1 MQTTTQCESKN
12 CLQFAGSR
20 HRAAKCQYFYT
31 DQNVN
36 VKIWNNDLAWSCFL
50 LEAFKGT
57 GTRIWT
63 RVIVFELYNIFWTS
77 TIVGWLRFKKLCN
90 KLHFPNEGSPITMSV
105 LLKNCLKGHSCN
117 RHPGCKPKIVLYWK
131 WPSRLH
137 IRHFLPVLKSSFWQG
152 RLLCSNLHD
161 CAKTKIVL
169 SILNTSCF
177 QSSDSIITPMIHP
190 FKWWKQDHERWQYIK
205 LTFGI

>member
-1 MQTTTQCESKN
+1 MPILLHWS
-12 CLQFAGSR
+12 
-20 HRAAKCQYFYT
+20 KCQF
-31 DQNVN
+31 QSL
-36 VKIWNNDLAWSCFL
+36 KLRSRLIMFSAKSFL
-50 LEAFKGT
+50 GDRYK
-57 GTRIWT
+57 RIEEG
-63 RVIVFELYNIFWTS
+63 IVSELYNVFWTS
-77 TIVGWLRFKKLCN
+77 AIVGWLHFKKICS
-90 KLHFPNEGSPITMSV
+90 KLHSPNESSPITMSV

-169 SILNTSCF
+169 SILNTLCF
-177 QSSDSIITPMIHP
+177 QSSDSLITPVNHP
-190 FKWWKQDHERWQYIK
+190 FKWWKQDHKRWQYIK
-205 LTFGI
+205 LTLGS

>member
-1 MQTTTQCESKN
+1 MEE
-12 CLQFAGSR
+12 G
-20 HRAAKCQYFYT
+20 
-31 DQNVN
+31 
-36 VKIWNNDLAWSCFL
+36 
-50 LEAFKGT
+50 
-57 GTRIWT
+57 
-63 RVIVFELYNIFWTS
+63 IVSELYNVFWTS
-77 TIVGWLRFKKLCN
+77 AIVGWLHFKQLCS
-90 KLHFPNEGSPITMSV
+90 KLHCPNESSPITMSV

-169 SILNTSCF
+169 SILNTLCF
-177 QSSDSIITPMIHP
+177 QSSDSLITPVNHP
-190 FKWWKQDHERWQYIK
+190 FKWWKQDHKRWQYIK
-205 LTFGI
+205 LTLGS